1 MGMRQLTDQEKH
13 FIEKQIDR
21 LNEEKKF
28 LFIEHKQAAMNL
40 HEILPMNYHKKRREL
55 EMQLRLLEE
64 NLRER
69 EVAVMDLD
77 RQMREGVQEKEENND
92 G

>member
-1 MGMRQLTDQEKH
+1 MTDQEKH